1 MIVYFLRHA
10 SAGQSFA
17 DPKKDEK
24 RPLDDDGILQSRYIG
39 RALMAA
45 DVNLDAIISSP
56 LKRALQTATIV
67 ANELGF
73 EQKIEIDG
81 AMRPEATYALFQAML
96 KKHAAA
102 DALMVVG
109 HNPSIKHFLC
119 RMVGRQGQAAGIE
132 FKKGAVA
139 KVEVKRSEGT
149 LLWTVT
155 PKLVASIHS
164 LTKSSLPKTSRK

>member
-10 SAGQSFA
+10 SAGESLS
-17 DPKKDEK
+17 DPKQDEK

-39 RALMAA
+39 RALAAA
-45 DVNLDAIISSP
+45 DVSVDQIISSP
-56 LKRALQTATIV
+56 LKRAIQTATIV

-73 EQKIEIDG
+73 EQKIELEA
-81 AMRPEATYALFQAML
+81 AMRPEATYTLFQAML

-102 DALMVVG
+102 ESLLVVG
-109 HNPSIKHFLC
+109 HNPSIKQFLS
-119 RMVGRQGQAAGIE
+119 RMIGRQGHAASLE

-139 KVEVKRSEGT
+139 KVEVKRGEGT
-149 LLWTVT
+149 LVWSVT